1 MNQEPFV
8 ALPISASGPMKPAQ
22 NQPIKA
28 QQNQPIRN
36 QPNQPIRNQPNQPVR
51 NQPIRPQQMR
61 RAPQPKI
68 YNLTTFDMPYTIMTV
83 GFRYHTG
90 IGQFEKLFFFIF
102 RFFVTLIWGMN
113 IYGAA
118 TGDAGGMSSAEDQK
132 LWVSVKFLFVIE

>member
-1 MNQEPFV
+1 MPTAISIPMN
-8 ALPISASGPMKPAQ
+8 AAQ

-28 QQNQPIRN
+28 QQNQPVRN

-68 YNLTTFDMPYTIMTV
+68 YNLTTFDMPYTIMSV

-132 LWVSVKFLFVIE
+132 LWVSVKFLFVIQ